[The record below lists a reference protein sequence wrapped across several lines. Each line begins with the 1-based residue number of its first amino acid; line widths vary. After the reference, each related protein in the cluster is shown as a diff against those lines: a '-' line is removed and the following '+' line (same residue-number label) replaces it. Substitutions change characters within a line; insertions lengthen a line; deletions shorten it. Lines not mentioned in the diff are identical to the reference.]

1 VAAHLRREA
10 ATNAPE
16 RTTGTAANDILFDRL

>member
-1 VAAHLRREA
+1 VAARPRVA

-16 RTTGTAANDILFDRL
+16 RTTGMATSDILFDRL